1 MRRTSKIYGRR
12 HAAHRQL
19 KDSGTIKSI
28 ERQRGTGSIGPDSG
42 SQVNADTGF
51 TAADVARDGFDTL
64 QVGDRVRFNAILDPD
79 RPGFAAATAVALE
92 PATSAEDQA
101 VKHQEQALA
110 SGEENPG

>member
-1 MRRTSKIYGRR
+1 MRRTSKVYGRR
-12 HAAHRQL
+12 HAAQL
-19 KDSGTIKSI
+19 QHKDSGTVKSI

-79 RPGFAAATAVALE
+79 RPGFADATTVESELT
-92 PATSAEDQA
+92 TSVTDQA
-101 VKHQEQALA
+101 EQ
-110 SGEENPG
+110 N